1 MIMTYYVLKH
11 NAYMSVEHV
20 TILDAHKEFRFI
32 IALVRVGVFVA
43 RRLIMLIRMLLNILD
58 VCM

>member
-1 MIMTYYVLKH
+1 MTCYVLKH

-32 IALVRVGVFVA
+32 IGVVRVGVYVA
-43 RRLIMLIRMLLNILD
+43 RRLIMWIRMLSNILD
-58 VCM
+58 VFV